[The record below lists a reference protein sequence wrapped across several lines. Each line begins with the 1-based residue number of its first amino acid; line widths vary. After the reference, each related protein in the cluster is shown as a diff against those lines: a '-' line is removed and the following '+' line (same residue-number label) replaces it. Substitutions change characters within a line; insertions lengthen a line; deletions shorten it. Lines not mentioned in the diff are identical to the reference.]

1 MFPRPGE
8 ITLAGKGVLF
18 LDEMTEFKPEILE
31 GLRQPLEDKDITIVR
46 MGRTYTYPADF
57 MLVGAM
63 NPCKCGYL
71 GDPRHKCRCSPRQIQ
86 DYRARLSGPLLD
98 RIDIHVEASALPVDE
113 LRSKGEG
120 EPSAEINASMDAAD
134 IRKYCALDDEQA
146 SILSAAMEELN
157 LSARAWDRILKVSR
171 TIADL
176 DSSEKIQTHH
186 LFEAINYRSLDRTV

>member
-1 MFPRPGE
+1 MAKR
-8 ITLAGKGVLF
+8 ITKIVLTGGPAAGKTTLPC
-18 LDEMTEFKPEILE
+18 K
-31 GLRQPLEDKDITIVR
+31 
-46 MGRTYTYPADF
+46 F
-57 MLVGAM
+57 MLVAAM

-120 EPSAEINASMDAAD
+120 EPSAEIRKRVAAARRIQAERFAGSRRPSKINASMDAAD